1 MIARVWHGWTTPAAA
16 DAYETLLREEVLPAM
31 AEQAGDGFCGAEV
44 LRRAEGEEVAFV
56 TIRRFASM
64 AAVRRGGRRRGDG
77 PRPGGGPRAPHAV
90 RGDGH
95 ALRGGRRAEGGSYV
109 SGGLTLSPPVP
120 TLGRCRVHPSQSPQ
134 SLCLPTRS

>member
-64 AAVRRGGRRRGDG
+64 AAVRRGGATTWRRPTSRRR
-77 PRPGGGPRAPHAV
+77 PARSS
-90 RGDGH
+90 RGT
-95 ALRGGRRAEGGSYV
+95 GRR
-109 SGGLTLSPPVP
+109 P
-120 TLGRCRVHPSQSPQ
+120 RI
-134 SLCLPTRS
+134 TRWP